1 MFKRWCAL
9 IPEVRAAAKMTSL
22 GCSGRALVPSVSTS
36 FRFLLVSDAVFR
48 FLLDS

>member
-1 MFKRWCAL
+1 MRLDTRGAGRG
-9 IPEVRAAAKMTSL
+9 EMTSL
-22 GCSGRALVPSVSTS
+22 GCSSGRALVPSVSTS

>member
-1 MFKRWCAL
+1 MRLDTRGAGRGE
-9 IPEVRAAAKMTSL
+9 ITSL

>member
-1 MFKRWCAL
+1 MRLDTRGAGRG
-9 IPEVRAAAKMTSL
+9 EMTSL
-22 GCSGRALVPSVSTS
+22 GCTSSGRALVPSVSTS